1 MPELHMGDS
10 LKAGM
15 NDPSAFMARVMPGL
29 RQLRSYRREWLGDDL
44 VAGVSVA
51 AVAVPI
57 AIAYAQLVGF
67 EPIYG
72 LYAAIL
78 PLVAYALFGTS
89 RQLIVNPDAAT
100 CAIFAATV
108 IPLAGGDPDT
118 LRSLT
123 VLLSMFT
130 GLVCIAGGIFRFGF
144 VADFLSKPILVG
156 YLNGVAISIFLG
168 QIGKV
173 FGFAMTSRGI
183 IPTLIEFL
191 EKLPQT
197 HLPTLIVGA
206 ATAAVIIGSKRMV
219 PRAPGPLLAVLTAMS
234 IVYVLGLDAQGV
246 KLVGEL
252 PAGLPGWSWSR
263 VDPAF
268 LNPLLAGALGVALVS
283 FSSAMVTARC
293 FAARNRYEIDV
304 DREFIALGTCQIAS
318 GLSQSFAVSGA
329 DSRTAVNDA
338 MGGKSQVAGLVAAV
352 TMAAVLMFLTEP
364 LRYLPVAALGAV
376 LIVAA
381 IGLFDA
387 ASLRSIRHV
396 SRVEFRVAML
406 TTFGVIWLDLLHGI
420 LLAVG
425 ISLLILIKRASR
437 PLDSL
442 LGRVTGLKGWHEVAH
457 QPGAITHPGLIV
469 YRFGASIVFF
479 NADYFK
485 RRVLEV
491 IAAEKDVEWFIL
503 DGSTINLVDVTGA
516 EVLDG
521 LVRDLA
527 ARGVRFGLANVRAHV
542 YNTLER
548 TGVLARIG
556 PDFDFRTLNSAAD
569 AFHSRP
575 RAASG
580 KSE

>member
-1 MPELHMGDS
+1 
-10 LKAGM
+10 M
-15 NDPSAFMARVMPGL
+15 NRPSAFMARLMPGL
-29 RQLRSYRREWLGDDL
+29 QQLRDYRREWLRSDL
-44 VAGVSVA
+44 IAGVSVA
-51 AVAVPI
+51 AVAVPV

-67 EPIYG
+67 DPIYG

-100 CAIFAATV
+100 CAVFAAIV
-108 IPLAGGDPDT
+108 IPLAGGDPGT

-123 VLLSMFT
+123 VALSVLT

-173 FGFAMTSRGI
+173 FGFGMTSRGI
-183 IPTLIEFL
+183 IPAAIEL
-191 EKLPQT
+191 AEKLPLT
-197 HLPTLIVGA
+197 HLPTLAVGL
-206 ATAAVIIGSKRMV
+206 ATMGILVVSKRFM
-219 PRAPGPLLAVLTAMS
+219 PRAPGPLLAVLAAMGM
-234 IVYVLGLDAQGV
+234 VYWLGLDAQGV

-252 PAGLPGWSWSR
+252 PAGLPGWSWSHL
-263 VDPAF
+263 DAAF

-283 FSSAMVTARC
+283 FSSAMVTARS
-293 FAARNRYEIDV
+293 FAARNRYDIDA
-304 DREFIALGTCQIAS
+304 DQEFIALGTCQIAS

-329 DSRTAVNDA
+329 DSRTAVNDS
-338 MGGKSQVAGLVAAV
+338 MGGKSQVAGLIAAV
-352 TMAAVLMFLTEP
+352 TIAAVLMFLTEP
-364 LRYLPVAALGAV
+364 LRFLPVAALGAV

-387 ASLRSIRHV
+387 ASLRSIRRA
-396 SRVEFRVAML
+396 SRTEFRVAML

-442 LGRVTGLKGWHEVAH
+442 LGRVSGLKGWHEVTY
-457 QPGAITHPGLIV
+457 QPDAITHPGLVV

-479 NADYFK
+479 NADFFK

-491 IAAEKDVEWFIL
+491 IAGQRDAEWVVL

-521 LVRDLA
+521 LVRELA
-527 ARGVRFGLANVRAHV
+527 ARGIRFGLANVRAQVHAM
-542 YNTLER
+542 LER
-548 TGVLARIG
+548 TGVLDRIG
-556 PDFDFRTLNSAAD
+556 KDYVFRTLNSAAD
-569 AFHSRP
+569 AFLSRSGHKQPLTLFEP
-575 RAASG
+575 RG
-580 KSE
+580 